1 MGDRTTV
8 FIRLSGKL
16 AADKVS
22 DLISAIEAEC
32 GKVNDDEDAPLASNL
47 QNTFR
52 FEECNYAKIDSVTDF
67 AKANGLSY
75 NLSHESGG
83 CYGPGILIYDAETG
97 KEREAS
103 TSLDGEVIIAAS
115 QFDRFVSEY
124 GNGANLVT
132 AISAYFD
139 SFNDTLPPLVI
150 GGVK

>member
-8 FIRLSGKL
+8 RIRLSGTI
-16 AADKVS
+16 AANLVP
-22 DLISAIEAEC
+22 DLIARINDELGVVDDTDNEVDD
-32 GKVNDDEDAPLASNL
+32 VNIA
-47 QNTFR
+47 NTFR
-52 FEECNYAKIDSVTDF
+52 FEECNYARVDEVTNF

-75 NLSHESGG
+75 YLDHESGG

-115 QFDRFVSEY
+115 QFDRFVSEH
-124 GNGANLVT
+124 GHGANLVT

-139 SFNDTLPPLVI
+139 SFNDTLPPLEI
-150 GGVK
+150 EK